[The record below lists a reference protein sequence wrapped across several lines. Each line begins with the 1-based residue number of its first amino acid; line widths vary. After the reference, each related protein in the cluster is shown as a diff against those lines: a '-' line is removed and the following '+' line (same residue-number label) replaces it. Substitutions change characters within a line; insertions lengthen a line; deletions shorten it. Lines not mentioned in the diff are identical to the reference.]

1 MPSFRS
7 PTPNLYNVMHRRLP
21 VYLLIDCSESMIGEG
36 LAAVRSGLSQMLSVL
51 RQDPHALE
59 TAWISIISFGATAK
73 VLSPLT
79 EVTEVQEPNLVLGQ
93 GTSLGAALDLLA
105 KQIQSEVQKSSADH
119 KGDYRPLVIL
129 LTDGQPTDDWEA
141 AKRRFDQTM
150 KKTVANMYVVGCGQA
165 IDYRALS
172 KISDIVLSLPDM
184 EPESMRKLFV
194 WMTQTVSTAS
204 VGTTGPEADEVPGM
218 EILPKE
224 ITRVKSGGAD
234 MPGASMQVFL
244 PSICSL
250 KKDRYLMRYVK
261 DEGASK
267 YMGVNA
273 HKIDPSEIE
282 SGGIK
287 SLDQQEKVSLG
298 GGVPCPYCEAE
309 GWVQCASC
317 GIHYCAGSLM
327 QMEQVTENMETTCP
341 SCNASLTLMSGG
353 DKFDADFSRG

>member
-36 LAAVRSGLSQMLSVL
+36 LDAVRSGLTQMLSVL

-59 TAWISIISFGATAK
+59 TAWLSIISFGASAK

-79 EVTEVQEPNLVLGQ
+79 EITEVQEPNLVLGQ
-93 GTSLGAALDLLA
+93 GTCLGSALELLS
-105 KQIQSEVQKSSADH
+105 KQVQAEVRKSTQES

-141 AKRRFDQTM
+141 AKKSFDQEM
-150 KKTVANMYVVGCGQA
+150 KKTIANMYVIGCGQA
-165 IDYRALS
+165 IDYKSLC

-184 EPESMRKLFV
+184 TPESMRKLFV

-204 VGTTGPEADEVPGM
+204 VGTSGPETGDIPGM

-224 ITRVKSGGAD
+224 INRVKPGGVG
-234 MPGASMQVFL
+234 MPTATMQIFL
-244 PSICSL
+244 PGICSIE
-250 KKDRYLMRYVK
+250 KNKYLMRYIK
-261 DEGASK
+261 DGETSK
-267 YMGVNA
+267 YLGTHA
-273 HKIDPSEIE
+273 HKLDSIEVESSE
-282 SGGIK
+282 IK
-287 SLDQQEKVSLG
+287 SLDQQEEVNLDV
-298 GGVPCPYCEAE
+298 GVPCPYCEAE
-309 GWVQCASC
+309 GWVKCEGC

-327 QMEQVTENMETTCP
+327 QIEKISENMETICP
-341 SCNASLTLMSGG
+341 SCNARLRLAFGG
-353 DKFDADFSRG
+353 DKFEADFSRG

>member
-1 MPSFRS
+1 
-7 PTPNLYNVMHRRLP
+7 MHRRLP

-59 TAWISIISFGATAK
+59 TAWLSIISFGASAK

-79 EVTEVQEPNLVLGQ
+79 EITEGQEPNLVLGQ
-93 GTSLGAALDLLA
+93 GTCLGSALDLLA
-105 KQIQSEVQKSSADH
+105 KQVQSEVRKSTAES

-129 LTDGQPTDDWEA
+129 LTDGQPTDDWES
-141 AKRRFDQTM
+141 AKKRFDKTM
-150 KKTVANMYVVGCGQA
+150 KKSVANLYVVGCGQA
-165 IDYRALS
+165 IDYKSLS

-184 EPESMRKLFV
+184 KPESMRKLFV

-204 VGTTGPEADEVPGM
+204 VGTSGPETGDVPGM

-224 ITRVKSGGAD
+224 INRVKSGGSE
-234 MPGASMQVFL
+234 MPGAAMQVFL
-244 PSICSL
+244 PGICSI
-250 KKDRYLMRYVK
+250 KKGKYIMRYVK

-267 YMGVNA
+267 YAGTHA
-273 HKIDPSEIE
+273 HKLDSTDIE

-287 SLDQQEKVSLG
+287 SLDQQEKVSLD
-298 GGVPCPYCEAE
+298 GGVPCPYCEAD
-309 GWVQCASC
+309 GWVQCESC
-317 GIHYCAGSLM
+317 GIHYCAGNLM

-341 SCNASLTLMSGG
+341 SCNASLTLMFGG
-353 DKFDADFSRG
+353 DKFEADFSRG